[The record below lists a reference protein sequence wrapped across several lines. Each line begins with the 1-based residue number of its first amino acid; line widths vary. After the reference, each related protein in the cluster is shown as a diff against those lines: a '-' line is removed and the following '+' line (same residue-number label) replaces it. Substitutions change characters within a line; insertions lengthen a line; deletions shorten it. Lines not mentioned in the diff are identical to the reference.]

1 MYVDIKW
8 VKLSVNWYKSD
19 DIQLIRKLPDGD
31 TIALV
36 FVMMLAMAGE
46 RNEGGYIPYSE
57 EDLSAL
63 LDVPIQTIRMAIR
76 AMESRRM
83 IDFDDG
89 LFHITNWDKYQSV
102 DGMEKIKE
110 QNRERVARFRER
122 QKQKALETPKT
133 APALPEPEKEEKS
146 PMDRRFE
153 RFWKAYP
160 KKVGKGAAERSFKKY
175 KPNDDLTDRMIA
187 SVEAHK
193 RSDQWKK
200 DGGQYIPNPA
210 TWLNQRR
217 WEDELDEEPLPFSDP
232 PEPGYIRDESIEDW
246 N

>member
-8 VKLSVNWYKSD
+8 VKLAVNWYKSD

-31 TIALV
+31 SIALM
-36 FVMMLAMAGE
+36 FVMLLAMAGE

-57 EDLSAL
+57 EDLSML
-63 LDVPIQTIRMAIR
+63 LDIELPTVRMALK

-89 LFHITNWDKYQSV
+89 LFHVTNWDKYQSV
-102 DGMEKIKE
+102 DKLEKL
-110 QNRERVARFRER
+110 
-122 QKQKALETPKT
+122 KQQQAEASKRYRDKKKALMAA
-133 APALPEPEKEEKS
+133 APALPAPEKEALS
-146 PMDRRFE
+146 PLDRRFE
-153 RFWKAYP
+153 KFWKSYP
-160 KKVGKGAAERSFKKY
+160 RKVGKGAAEKSFKKY
-175 KPNDDLTDRMIA
+175 KPDDALTERMIA

-193 RSDQWKK
+193 RSDQWRR
-200 DGGQYIPNPA
+200 DGGQYIPHPA

-217 WEDELDEEPLPFSDP
+217 WEDELEEEPLPFSDP
-232 PEPGYIRDESIEDW
+232 PEPSYIRDESIEDW

>member
-8 VKLSVNWYKSD
+8 VKLAVNWYKSD

-31 TIALV
+31 SIALM
-36 FVMMLAMAGE
+36 FVMLLAMAGE

-57 EDLSAL
+57 EDLSML
-63 LDVPIQTIRMAIR
+63 LDIELPTVRMALK

-89 LFHITNWDKYQSV
+89 LFHVTNWDKYQSV
-102 DGMEKIKE
+102 DGMEKIRE
-110 QNRERVARFRER
+110 QNRLRKANQRER
-122 QKQKALETPKT
+122 QRALAAATTKALPS
-133 APALPEPEKEEKS
+133 PEKDTLS
-146 PMDRRFE
+146 PLDRRFE
-153 RFWKAYP
+153 KFWKSYP
-160 KKVGKGAAERSFKKY
+160 RKVGKGAAEKSFKKY
-175 KPNDDLTDRMIA
+175 KPDDALTERMIA

-193 RSDQWKK
+193 RSDQWRR
-200 DGGQYIPNPA
+200 DGGQYIPHPA

-217 WEDELDEEPLPFSDP
+217 WEDELEEEPLPFSDP
-232 PEPGYIRDESIEDW
+232 QEPSYIRDESIEDW